1 MARRIASATGH
12 AIFEYRNIPDR
23 VFPEGILFLKNSNDM
38 YYKSMEVLRDKL
50 MDRFNS
56 VDFDQVRRD
65 AGLFVFDNEDLSFYS
80 RELFIQM
87 MDRIM

>member
-1 MARRIASATGH
+1 
-12 AIFEYRNIPDR
+12 
-23 VFPEGILFLKNSNDM
+23 
-38 YYKSMEVLRDKL
+38 MEVSRDKL

-56 VDFDQVRRD
+56 VDFDQIRRD
-65 AGLFVFDNEDLSFYS
+65 AELFVFDNEDLSFYS